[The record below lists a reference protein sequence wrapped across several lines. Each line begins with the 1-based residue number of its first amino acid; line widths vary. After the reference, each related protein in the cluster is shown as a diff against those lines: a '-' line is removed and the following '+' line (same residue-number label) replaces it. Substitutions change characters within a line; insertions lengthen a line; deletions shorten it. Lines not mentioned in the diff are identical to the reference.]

1 MQGSRASLNA
11 LAGREAA
18 IVYDEPGTTRD
29 VIEVSLDLDGYPFVL
44 RDTAGLREAA
54 SPVEQEGIRRTLAAA
69 ESADLVLVIRDIS
82 VSQSF
87 AGRKARIN
95 SKISPR
101 KRSFSKTK

>member
-1 MQGSRASLNA
+1 MQESRAFLNA

-54 SPVEQEGIRRTLAAA
+54 NPIEQEGIRRALAAA
-69 ESADLVLVIRDIS
+69 ESADS
-82 VSQSF
+82 Y
-87 AGRKARIN
+87 
-95 SKISPR
+95 
-101 KRSFSKTK
+101 